1 MVDQIHTATEEIA
14 CLRAKVAKLERSDA
28 ELKARVEELTK
39 EVGKREEMLHKPNK
53 ISPNFSLIFSLIFL
67 IIL

>member
-1 MVDQIHTATEEIA
+1 MVDQIHTAVDEIA
-14 CLRAKVAKLERSDA
+14 CLRARVVELERYEA

-39 EVGKREEMLHKPNK
+39 EVGEREEMLHEPDK

-67 IIL
+67 IIF

>member
-1 MVDQIHTATEEIA
+1 MVDQIHTAVEEIA
-14 CLRAKVAKLERSDA
+14 YLRAKVAELELSEA

-39 EVGKREEMLHKPNK
+39 EVGKREEMLHEPNK

-67 IIL
+67 IIF